1 MSDYKDIVDTLYGVI
16 AERKTNQEEGSYT
29 NYLFKEGIDKI
40 LKKVGEEASE
50 VIIGAKNSSKEEV
63 IYETSDLVYHL
74 LVLLVEMGISIDDI
88 KQELFKR
95 HSK

>member
-1 MSDYKDIVDTLYGVI
+1 MSDYKNIVDTLYGVI
-16 AERKTNQEEGSYT
+16 AERKEKPEEGSYT

-40 LKKVGEEASE
+40 LKKVGEESSE

-88 KQELFKR
+88 KEELYKR